1 MYFATLDELEAL
13 GEHFACERIISLM
26 EDQRTEDAAAIA
38 QEWGYDIKD
47 EM

>member
-13 GEHFACERIISLM
+13 GEHFACERIITLM
-26 EDQRTEDAAAIA
+26 EDRRTKDAAAIA
-38 QEWGYDIKD
+38 QEWGYETDP